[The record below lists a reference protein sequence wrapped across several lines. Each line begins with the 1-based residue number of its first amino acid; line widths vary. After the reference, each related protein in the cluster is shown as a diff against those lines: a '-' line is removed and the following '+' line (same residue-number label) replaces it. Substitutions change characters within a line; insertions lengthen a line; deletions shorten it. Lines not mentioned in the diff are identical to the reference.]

1 MLRSAILVCLAA
13 AICTNQQMVVASQ
26 TPEYV
31 VTTILLEGF
40 ATQDIN
46 GRWIG
51 FFPDLITEL
60 AGRLGFRPDIRRVP
74 DGRYG
79 SYNNST
85 RSWDGLIGE
94 VYDKRA
100 DFAAAPLTVTAYR
113 EESVDFSHGVLNFG
127 LVVVARPAKWINV
140 AVRRGP
146 AFFLAVFDVWVW
158 LACGGLMLLTS
169 LLLYCNSRCNP
180 RELEDLYLFGA
191 VCATVRCQGTAS
203 QPRSLA
209 GRCLS
214 TAWWLFAAITAV
226 AYAGGFLCTLVAS
239 EGSRSRH
246 MYAPMINIRDRFS
259 ADPDYLKD
267 FTPVWIKGGS
277 TDHFFATAKEALFQ
291 QFNRKHQAALRKRP
305 ELQVYSTKE
314 LIGLVLA
321 DTQVLAVMEAP
332 MADFFVKKTDCEV
345 IVLGDLTNDK
355 SYGLAFAQNSSL
367 LGRFNLELLRLQED
381 GRVLDIYRRYFGSPG
396 SLCGTK
402 LEASTRSQISEVG
415 DILAR
420 MFRGSIPLT
429 LKSFVG
435 PIGFYFA
442 GVGLS
447 LIAFLV
453 DLIIHHGYERTQSSS
468 ADQPKPPSE
477 GAAGVALTTA
487 VPIAED

>member
-267 FTPVWIKGGS
+267 FTP
-277 TDHFFATAKEALFQ
+277 
-291 QFNRKHQAALRKRP
+291 AAARITSLPRLKR
-305 ELQVYSTKE
+305 LCSS
-314 LIGLVLA
+314 I
-321 DTQVLAVMEAP
+321 
-332 MADFFVKKTDCEV
+332 